1 MNILG
6 IASLNDTKIFRKGL
20 SVMTYSLRQYMPFYI
35 AMVSMVGVDFIQ
47 PTTVSAQEVFATSF
61 FGPDASEGPS
71 ALNGLLKVN
80 LLDGTASTFISEI
93 YSGQNP
99 VFAFPTDVAL
109 HPTDGYVYVST
120 AAATIMRFDAITGA
134 APPSL
139 VPGFAPGTFAFLDET
154 AALQDGFSTLHIEED
169 GTVVAGTF
177 FGNVN
182 SYNSGTGAE
191 LSSMLVG
198 DFLGDAVSGLSQLS
212 SGEILAVTG
221 NVQAAASGK
230 IKRIDGGTI
239 TTLVDG
245 NNPLTTLGGSNPF
258 VLEAPGDYDQ
268 NGVVE
273 QNDYVVW
280 SALYGTN
287 NASADGNGD
296 GFVDAADYTIW
307 RDNLDRED
315 RILVTDLFDNEIKS
329 YKLDGTEG
337 QTFAVIPPAIP
348 NPLPPTADPNS
359 PSNSP
364 SEILLSEDGTL
375 LVSLLG
381 LTRRPD
387 NRGAILEY
395 DIDGNLI
402 QTITS
407 TLPPISG
414 IANAPVVPAVAANS
428 TAVPEPNTLMML
440 VVAGTTLLAARRRK
454 V

>member
-1 MNILG
+1 
-6 IASLNDTKIFRKGL
+6 
-20 SVMTYSLRQYMPFYI
+20 MTYSLRQYMPFCI
-35 AMVSMVGVDFIQ
+35 AMFSMVVVGVTQ
-47 PTTVSAQEVFATSF
+47 PMTVSAQEVFATSF
-61 FGPDASEGPS
+61 FGPDSSEGGS

-80 LLDGTASTFISEI
+80 LSDGTASTFVPEI
-93 YSGQNP
+93 YSGQTP
-99 VFAFPTDVAL
+99 VFAFPTDVVL

-120 AAATIMRFDAITGA
+120 AAATIMRFDAITGT

-139 VPGFAPGTFAFLDET
+139 IPGFAPGTFAFIGAT
-154 AALQDGFSTLHIEED
+154 AEAQNSYSTLHIED
-169 GTVVAGTF
+169 NGNVVAGTF
-177 FGNVN
+177 FGDVVT
-182 SYNSGTGAE
+182 YNSSTGAQ
-191 LSSMLVG
+191 LSSILVG
-198 DFLGDAVSGLSQLS
+198 DYVGDAVSGLSQLS

-221 NVQAAASGK
+221 NVQAAADGK

-239 TTLVDG
+239 TTLVDE
-245 NNPLTTLGGSNPF
+245 NNPLPTLGGSNPF

-280 SALYGTN
+280 SALYGSN
-287 NASADGNGD
+287 NPSADGNGD
-296 GFVDAADYTIW
+296 GFVNAADYTIW

-329 YKLDGTEG
+329 YKLDGTDG
-337 QTFAVIPPAIP
+337 QTFAVIPPSIP
-348 NPLPPTADPNS
+348 NPLPPTADSNS

-414 IANAPVVPAVAANS
+414 IAHAPVVPAIVANT
-428 TAVPEPNTLMML
+428 TAVPEPSTLIMFAF
-440 VVAGTTLLAARRRK
+440 AGTMILTARRR
-454 V
+454 